1 MQSITFLDETATG
14 QVLHS
19 WDVSVENETMTLQE
33 LIMLRVKEEI
43 RRRTEA
49 SATMYFNIYQEL
61 TEAEQK
67 LNPLKH
73 DKIKRE
79 APDPEAYGYR
89 ALDAFK
95 RNAFFVL
102 IGNKQVDNL
111 QEVIDL
117 RRENPISFVRLTPL
131 VGG

>member
-19 WDVSVENETMTLQE
+19 WDISVENEMMTLQE

-49 SATMYFNIYQEL
+49 STAMYFNIYQEL

-67 LNPLKH
+67 LNPQKH
-73 DKIKRE
+73 DKINRE

-102 IGNKQVDNL
+102 IGNKQVENL
-111 QEVIDL
+111 DEVIDL

>member
-43 RRRTEA
+43 LRRTEA
-49 SATMYFNIYQEL
+49 SAAMYFNIYQEL

-67 LNPLKH
+67 LNLQKH
-73 DKIKRE
+73 KANRE

-102 IGNKQVDNL
+102 IGNKQVDDL